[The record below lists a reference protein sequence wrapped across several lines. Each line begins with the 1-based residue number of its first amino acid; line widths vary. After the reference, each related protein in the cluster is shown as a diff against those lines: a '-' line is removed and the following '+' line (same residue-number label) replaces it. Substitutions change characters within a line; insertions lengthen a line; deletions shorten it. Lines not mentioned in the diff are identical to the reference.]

1 MSDATPPAAPAPS
14 YAPAAASSK
23 WNVLAIVGFIG
34 TFIIPLAG
42 LICSAIAL
50 NQIKTSGEKGRG
62 LALAGLILSIIYFV
76 IVIIAIIAIAASG
89 GASASYST
97 N

>member
-14 YAPAAASSK
+14 YAPAAAADK
-23 WNVLAIVGFIG
+23 WNVLAIVGFIA

-76 IVIIAIIAIAASG
+76 ILIIVIIASVALSAT
-89 GASASYST
+89 SASYSS
-97 N
+97 